1 VVSLAGGVK
10 KWFMLQVWRLQQV
23 AAILTLVLLSL
34 NLALQIYNY
43 MQWRPAIISPYILV
57 PILLLMITLAIWLFA
72 LFWDLKAKMW
82 REQMAVAMERNPYAK
97 EKLYAKEI
105 ANYAFMWLPILDNLG
120 KTDPEAKAHADSLRT
135 WVDKALKDDAAAMME
150 WKELLEYIGKYP
162 DQVGRLGKK

>member
-1 VVSLAGGVK
+1 MAGGVK

-23 AAILTLVLLSL
+23 AAILTLALLSL
-34 NLALQIYNY
+34 NLALQMYNF
-43 MQWRPAIISPYILV
+43 MDWREGVFSSPYYAV
-57 PILLLMITLAIWLFA
+57 PILLLLITLVIWGFAI
-72 LFWDLKAKMW
+72 FWDLRMKMW

-162 DQVGRLGKK
+162 DRVGDLGKK

>member
-1 VVSLAGGVK
+1 
-10 KWFMLQVWRLQQV
+10 MLQVWRLQQV
-23 AAILTLVLLSL
+23 AAILTLALLSL
-34 NLALQIYNY
+34 NLALQMYNF
-43 MQWRPAIISPYILV
+43 MNWREGLFSSPYYAV
-57 PILLLMITLAIWLFA
+57 PILLLIITLIIWAFAII
-72 LFWDLKAKMW
+72 WDLRMKMW

-135 WVDKALKDDAAAMME
+135 WVDKALKDDAAAMTE

-162 DQVGRLGKK
+162 DRVGQLGKK